1 MARVDALAGPGMS
14 DAARP
19 SEVDVVE
26 ASRRECGLEWVH
38 AEECGHRQLLP
49 RVRHV
54 VSGLGAAAAFAVRPA
69 LWKQNAL
76 VPARKPRRTLL
87 ETNPIHDLL
96 VSYTSFLAPVQIT
109 TFCAQFS
116 GQVDTT

>member
-1 MARVDALAGPGMS
+1 MC

-19 SEVDVVE
+19 SEVDVGE
-26 ASRRECGLEWVH
+26 ASRRECGLEWAH

-49 RVRHV
+49 RVRHAV
-54 VSGLGAAAAFAVRPA
+54 VPGLDAAFAVRPA
-69 LWKQNAL
+69 LWERNAL
-76 VPARKPRRTLL
+76 APAQKSPRIRS
-87 ETNPIHDLL
+87 ETNPIDDLL

-116 GQVDTT
+116 A